1 MCRTQQHG
9 LSRGR
14 SRVCST
20 LKMVARRR
28 QMLKAAGLVDGWT
41 QLGSTAVPWAARSRV
56 VLIGSHRVVVVDDDA
71 GPSVATCVDDATIV
85 SAAAAGDLLVVATP
99 VRLHFFD
106 GNGRRLPLSYRVR
119 FSAKHVDVVADDN
132 QYLVA
137 IGSAS
142 GALVLHVSI
151 ESKSVSQRGRPF
163 LDRSPVCIVRFSNDA
178 RYLACICLDGRVA
191 LCEVTRDDV
200 SLAWS
205 APIPKPLDRITSAAF
220 SPALSQKRHHR
231 LALASWNRSIAL
243 LSG

>member
-1 MCRTQQHG
+1 M
-9 LSRGR
+9 
-14 SRVCST
+14 CST

-71 GPSVATCVDDATIV
+71 GPSVVTCVDDATIV

-137 IGSAS
+137 IGP
-142 GALVLHVSI
+142 
-151 ESKSVSQRGRPF
+151 QR
-163 LDRSPVCIVRFSNDA
+163 LMH
-178 RYLACICLDGRVA
+178 
-191 LCEVTRDDV
+191 T
-200 SLAWS
+200 
-205 APIPKPLDRITSAAF
+205 PIA
-220 SPALSQKRHHR
+220 HR
-231 LALASWNRSIAL
+231 
-243 LSG
+243 